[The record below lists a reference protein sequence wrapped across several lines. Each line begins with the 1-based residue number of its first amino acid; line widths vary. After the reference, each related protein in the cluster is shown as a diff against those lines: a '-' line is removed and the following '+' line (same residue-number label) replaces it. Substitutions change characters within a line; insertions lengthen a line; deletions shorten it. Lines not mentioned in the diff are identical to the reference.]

1 MSDSQILELPGFQV
15 LQYLGSGARS
25 TVWQIRD
32 RRTDELFALKRVVR
46 RESTDQR
53 FLEQAINE
61 YEAGIRFDHP
71 VVRRIYR
78 LRKIR
83 RWLSVSEVQLVMEL
97 VQGQTVQDNRPE
109 DIREIVRVFEEVAKG
124 LAHINSRG
132 YVHADM
138 KPNNILVGPDGQ
150 VKIIDLG
157 QSCPVGTVKKRIQGT
172 PDFISPEQVNRRPLD
187 ARTDVF
193 NCGAA
198 LYWTLTGKP
207 IPTVMPKKSGMVLL
221 SELAV
226 VPPEQVNDK
235 VPISLSKLVLD
246 CVHMSPS
253 HRPESMIDVQMR
265 LNLIAHTLT
274 LKGPGL

>member
-1 MSDSQILELPGFQV
+1 MSTAKTLEVPGYQV
-15 LQYLGSGARS
+15 VQFLGSGARS
-25 TVWQIRD
+25 TTWEIRD
-32 RRTDELFALKRVVR
+32 RDTNQLFALKRVVKR
-46 RESTDQR
+46 QPSDTR
-53 FLEQAINE
+53 FLDQAVNE
-61 YEAGIRFDHP
+61 YTVASQLDHP
-71 VVRRIYR
+71 VLRRIHR
-78 LRKIR
+78 LRRVK
-83 RWLSVSEVQLVMEL
+83 RWLVLREIHLFMEYCDGKTL
-97 VQGQTVQDNRPE
+97 QEQRPE
-109 DIREIVRVFEEVAKG
+109 SALETVRVFAQVAG
-124 LAHINSRG
+124 ALAYMNGRG
-132 YVHADM
+132 FVHADM
-138 KPNNILVGPDGQ
+138 KPNNVVVAAKGE